1 MITESEPIARA
12 LDAAA
17 SLWPE
22 AADNRTELLRKI
34 LAEGIT
40 VVNNKAADQSAARLA
55 AIEKLVSISRGMWP
69 ADFDQQRKS
78 EWPE

>member
-17 SLWPE
+17 SFWPE

-34 LAEGIT
+34 LAEGLN
-40 VVNNKAADQSAARLA
+40 VVNSKAAEQSAGRLA